1 MEFIDLK
8 RQYNFLKEDIDAA
21 ISSVLES
28 TNFIQGDIVSK
39 LEEELVK
46 YSGSKYCIS
55 VANGTDALEIS
66 QKAIGVGPNDE
77 VIIPSFTWVS
87 TAETIAY
94 LGAKPI
100 FCDVDPLTF
109 TLSIQDVKNNI
120 TEKTKAIVPVSIF
133 GQMPDLDEFMSITK
147 DSNIKIIED
156 GAQSFGAKANGRHSC
171 SIAHIST
178 TSFFPSKPLG
188 SYGDGGAIFT
198 NDQEL
203 HEEMRLISRH
213 GQISK
218 NSFKVVGRN
227 SRLDSIQAAILLEKL
242 KIFTE
247 ELKIKENIA
256 LAYKNLINSDS
267 VQHPFIQDG
276 HSSTFAIYTIKVDE
290 NLRDDLS
297 TYLREKGVP
306 NAIYY
311 SDPLYLQDI
320 YRSPNQ
326 RNLPVT
332 NKLAKT
338 TLSLPMHPYLSE
350 EEVEYIS
357 DAINSFFDKT

>member
-1 MEFIDLK
+1 
-8 RQYNFLKEDIDAA
+8 
-21 ISSVLES
+21 
-28 TNFIQGDIVSK
+28 
-39 LEEELVK
+39 
-46 YSGSKYCIS
+46 
-55 VANGTDALEIS
+55 
-66 QKAIGVGPNDE
+66 
-77 VIIPSFTWVS
+77 
-87 TAETIAY
+87 
-94 LGAKPI
+94 
-100 FCDVDPLTF
+100 
-109 TLSIQDVKNNI
+109 
-120 TEKTKAIVPVSIF
+120 
-133 GQMPDLDEFMSITK
+133 
-147 DSNIKIIED
+147 
-156 GAQSFGAKANGRHSC
+156 
-171 SIAHIST
+171 
-178 TSFFPSKPLG
+178 
-188 SYGDGGAIFT
+188 
-198 NDQEL
+198 
-203 HEEMRLISRH
+203 MRLISRH

-256 LAYKNLINSDS
+256 SAYKNLINNDS
-267 VQHPFIQDG
+267 VQHPFIKDG
-276 HSSTFAIYTIKVDE
+276 HSSTFAIYTIMVDE

-320 YRSPNQ
+320 YCSPNQ

-357 DAINSFFDKT
+357 NAINSFFNKT